1 MRERP
6 WLSNFFMLMMM
17 LLALLCC
24 TTKENKQPPTINK
37 FRDPQVR
44 EIYELK
50 DRRDTKGLLQ
60 HLHQTQAELREE
72 AALALGSV
80 QNVQALPQLEAL
92 LSDPIHEVR
101 KAAAF
106 SLGQLYDS
114 AAVNPLVY
122 ALEMEKNDT
131 VRKEMLEALGKCI
144 TQQQIDLLNQQP
156 ADSIPEMEGLAW
168 AFYRAGIRNV
178 YDRVSVQIV
187 ASLLDTTYTHRIRLA
202 AAHFFA
208 RTKGLDLTD
217 HFHQLSH
224 FAGRDPSPHVRMA
237 ATLALKNVNTLES
250 REFIIKNL
258 LKDPDYRVRVNALQA
273 LQQFAWEDLSP
284 IFPLLGD
291 SQVQVGKAAAQLVAK
306 KVSPANF
313 EQAKT
318 ALEGLRDA
326 SVKSILAGA
335 LLHHQPDDEVM
346 VKELTVSLEK
356 TADPYQQSL
365 WLSAL
370 GKSFLAYDRLVEE
383 AFSTKPKILRTTAM
397 QALVELRQSPDF
409 PASRNEDFADVL
421 KRAVTSED
429 QALIGIPSTVMQNRE
444 LNFKNYFQDPGFLS
458 EAKAKLSLPHD
469 NETLQALQAAI
480 FYFEEKDELP
490 EVGNPFNHPVDWELI
505 GRLDEEQEVSIQ
517 TTKGEIVLRLLVEE
531 APGTV
536 ANFVSLINRGYFNGK
551 NFHRVVPNFVIQGGC
566 PRGDGWGGE
575 DYSIRSEFSYQKYGE
590 GSVGMASAGKDTEG
604 TQWFIT
610 HSPTPHLDGRYSI
623 FAQVSEGMETVHRIG
638 VGDKIVNVVLL

>member
-1 MRERP
+1 M
-6 WLSNFFMLMMM
+6 
-17 LLALLCC
+17 
-24 TTKENKQPPTINK
+24 
-37 FRDPQVR
+37 
-44 EIYELK
+44 
-50 DRRDTKGLLQ
+50 
-60 HLHQTQAELREE
+60 
-72 AALALGSV
+72 
-80 QNVQALPQLEAL
+80 
-92 LSDPIHEVR
+92 
-101 KAAAF
+101 
-106 SLGQLYDS
+106 
-114 AAVNPLVY
+114 
-122 ALEMEKNDT
+122 
-131 VRKEMLEALGKCI
+131 
-144 TQQQIDLLNQQP
+144 
-156 ADSIPEMEGLAW
+156 
-168 AFYRAGIRNV
+168 
-178 YDRVSVQIV
+178 
-187 ASLLDTTYTHRIRLA
+187 
-202 AAHFFA
+202 
-208 RTKGLDLTD
+208 
-217 HFHQLSH
+217 
-224 FAGRDPSPHVRMA
+224 
-237 ATLALKNVNTLES
+237 
-250 REFIIKNL
+250 
-258 LKDPDYRVRVNALQA
+258 
-273 LQQFAWEDLSP
+273 
-284 IFPLLGD
+284 LGD

-318 ALEGLRDA
+318 ALKGLRDA

-409 PASRNEDFADVL
+409 PASRNKDFADVL

-429 QALIGIPSTVMQNRE
+429 QALIGIASTVMQNRE
-444 LNFKNYFQDPGFLS
+444 LNFKNYFQDTGFLY

-536 ANFVSLINRGYFNGK
+536 ANFVSLVNRGYFNGK

-623 FAQVSEGMETVHRIG
+623 FAQVSEGMETAHRIG